1 MTNSLSKHIN
11 FFQRQKSPW
20 RLPFILLAAGSLM
33 SGCESIQELDK
44 AAGEWARA
52 QRQGSASTSA
62 RQAGSCLAVNE
73 VFTVPGVDVDTAY
86 LRVKRYFGFN
96 TPGERQ
102 AHPPYPTQAELTAFG
117 FRHETLPGVRYW
129 MRDDVHV
136 DWRPEWG
143 MAQQEVWMSAR
154 VEREGAGSRI
164 ELDYC
169 IGGETGFI
177 GGPGFQ
183 AKLKA
188 GAVRAVKEGA

>member
-1 MTNSLSKHIN
+1 M
-11 FFQRQKSPW
+11 RPW
-20 RLPFILLAAGSLM
+20 RLPFILLAAGGLM

-52 QRQGSASTSA
+52 QRQGSAATAS
-62 RQAGSCLAVNE
+62 RQAGACLAVNE

-86 LRVKRYFGFN
+86 LRLKRYFGFTN
-96 TPGERQ
+96 IGQQ
-102 AHPPYPTQAELTAFG
+102 AYPHPN
-117 FRHETLPGVRYW
+117 FRHEALPGVSYW
-129 MRDDVHV
+129 MRDGIQD

-143 MAQQEVWMSAR
+143 MEQQEVWMSAR

-183 AKLKA
+183 AKMKA
-188 GAVRAVKEGA
+188 WAERAVKGEG

>member
-11 FFQRQKSPW
+11 FFQLQKSPW
-20 RLPFILLAAGSLM
+20 RLPFLLLAAGSLM
-33 SGCESIQELDK
+33 SGCESMRELDK

-52 QRQGSASTSA
+52 QRQGSASTTA
-62 RQAGSCLAVNE
+62 RQVGSCLAVNE

-86 LRVKRYFGFN
+86 LRVKRYFDLSTFD
-96 TPGERQ
+96 ERQ
-102 AHPPYPTQAELTAFG
+102 ARNPFHKPRLMKEAG
-117 FRHETLPGVRYW
+117 VRHETLPGVRYW
-129 MRDDVHV
+129 MRDEVS
-136 DWRPEWG
+136 WRPEWG
-143 MAQQEVWMSAR
+143 MKQQEVWMSAR

-188 GAVRAVKEGA
+188 GAVRAVKGGS